1 MMFGRGSA
9 SHALPQIGGIV
20 QRSMKEDYS
29 IIYSFV
35 LDLLVPIIENQKTL
49 RLMKLRLKI
58 VQV

>member
-9 SHALPQIGGIV
+9 FHALPQTGGIA

-35 LDLLVPIIENQKTL
+35 LDLLVPIIENRKN
-49 RLMKLRLKI
+49 I
-58 VQV
+58 GVD